1 MDEYAAFVDWVVD
14 SSDQALFTDRSLMA
28 EWLRPNFQNYTTGE
42 EFFINANGKALREL
56 VMFLSARH
64 ETAAH
69 TRPEPGSTRRIL
81 LVTRYAPS
89 MGHAG
94 GLRILD
100 LYTQLR
106 RLNSNLVIDLY
117 APSEPHV
124 DGNVDALKEVFDR
137 IYWTTM
143 ARFSYGDFLI
153 RAGSAESYDLVD
165 AQFHD
170 AGRLLPQFK
179 PISSRRLFTPMECLS
194 RAAFE
199 RMQMS
204 FSLRSAL
211 KLASVFETIQTTR
224 DELKLIATADET
236 ICVSEA
242 DADFLKKIAGKNQID
257 FVPTGLSERE
267 FSEQLKSSYP
277 LNRPSS
283 RAKRLVFAAYFGSDT
298 NVDGLRWY
306 VNEVHSQ
313 VLSAVPDYKLMVVGR
328 GNLDW
333 LRNENRPGISIV
345 GEVPELGPVLS
356 QARGGLV
363 LALHG
368 SGFRGKINQ
377 YAICGVPSISTSL
390 GMTGLCYV
398 PGENI
403 IRADS
408 PGEFAVECIRVLCD
422 GGYADRIGERAR
434 HAALANY
441 SWSNLMGRV
450 RDVYAV

>member
-1 MDEYAAFVDWVVD
+1 MDECAAFVDWVVD
-14 SSDQALFTDRSLMA
+14 GSDQARFIDRGLMA
-28 EWLRPNFQNYTTGE
+28 HWLRPSFQNYTTGE
-42 EFFINANGKALREL
+42 EFLINPNGIALREL
-56 VMFLSARH
+56 VAFLSARN
-64 ETAAH
+64 ETAAS

-100 LYTQLR
+100 LYTELR
-106 RLNSNLVIDLY
+106 RLSPNLCIDLY
-117 APSEPHV
+117 APSEPQV
-124 DGNVDALKEVFDR
+124 DGNVDVLKEVFDN
-137 IYWTTM
+137 IHWTTM
-143 ARFSYGDFLI
+143 ARFSYGDFLL
-153 RAGSAESYDLVD
+153 RVGSSESYDILD

-179 PISSRRLFTPMECLS
+179 PISNRRLFTPMECLS

-204 FSLRSAL
+204 FSQRSAL
-211 KLASVFETIQTTR
+211 KLASVFDTIQATR
-224 DELKLIATADET
+224 DELKIIASADET

-242 DADFLKKIAGKNQID
+242 DARFLKKIAGKKQVDHIS
-257 FVPTGLSERE
+257 TGLSERE
-267 FSEQLKSSYP
+267 FPEQLQSGYSV
-277 LNRPSS
+277 NAPSS
-283 RAKRLVFAAYFGSDT
+283 RLRRLVFAAYFGSDT

-345 GEVPELGPVLS
+345 GEVPELGPILG

-377 YAICGVPSISTSL
+377 YAICGVPSVSTSL
-390 GMTGLCYV
+390 GMTGLCYT
-398 PGENI
+398 PGEDI

-408 PGEFAVECIRVLCD
+408 PGEFAIECIRVLCD
-422 GGYADRIGERAR
+422 GGYADRIAERAR
-434 HAALANY
+434 HTALANY
-441 SWSNLMGRV
+441 SWSNLTGRV
-450 RDVYAV
+450 RDVYGV